1 LLVKSIVWMS
11 DRASRAL
18 GDLLSAETTVV
29 GSARAFIDAPRD
41 PKTVSFV
48 DESTIAP
55 LQRAVDDLALP
66 MQQIEPVIA
75 ICGEPLHAAVHWLS
89 SRSWLSHIISAATLQ
104 HPMSVQH
111 LGNVMRTLTSGS
123 QPRLLDWVGEKL
135 SGRRVR
141 LSQSSSRQQRLD
153 RMGDFF
159 GAKGVGSRTID
170 LLRDAADE
178 LLTNAFY
185 DAPMEAGV
193 LKQPISRTQQVTLPD
208 ESACDMVYA
217 CHDDLAVVR
226 VRDPFGSLK
235 RARLVEVLNRCART
249 DMAVEVD
256 ETRGGAGLGLW
267 RIFSV
272 ASFVAIAVV
281 NGRYTEFL
289 VGIAKRVAGPRPFAI
304 HLFFND
310 RGKQARRW
318 RLLDADSNKPVPVN
332 ESVTIV
338 AK

>member
-1 LLVKSIVWMS
+1 VKSIVWMS
-11 DRASRAL
+11 DRTSRAL

-29 GSARAFIDAPRD
+29 GSARAFIDARRD
-41 PKTVSFV
+41 GKTVSFL
-48 DESTIAP
+48 DETSLPAFD
-55 LQRAVDDLALP
+55 RAARDLDLP
-66 MQQIEPVIA
+66 IQQVEPVIA
-75 ICGEPLHAAVHWLS
+75 ICGEPLHSAVGWLS
-89 SRSWLSHIISAATLQ
+89 SRPWLSHVVSAAMLH

-111 LGNVMRTLTSGS
+111 LGHVMLTLTSGG
-123 QPRLLDWVGEKL
+123 QPRLLDWVGPTL
-135 SGRRVR
+135 AGRRVR
-141 LSQSSSRQQRLD
+141 LAHSNTRQQRLE
-153 RMGDFF
+153 RMADFF
-159 GAKGVGSRTID
+159 DSKGVGSRTID

-193 LKQPISRTQQVTLPD
+193 LKQPISRTQQVSLPD

-226 VRDPFGSLK
+226 VRDPFGSLT
-235 RARLVEVLNRCART
+235 RTRLVEVLARCART

-267 RIFSV
+267 RIFSA

-281 NGRYTEFL
+281 KGRYTEFL
-289 VGIAKRVAGPRPFAI
+289 IGIAKRAAGPRPFAF

-310 RGKQARRW
+310 HGKHARRW
-318 RLLDADSNKPVPVN
+318 RLLDADSTKPSVN

-338 AK
+338 TK

>member
-1 LLVKSIVWMS
+1 MLVKSIVWMS
-11 DRASRAL
+11 DRASREL

-29 GSARAFIDAPRD
+29 GSARAFLDAPRD
-41 PKTVSFV
+41 AKTVSFV

-55 LQRAVDDLALP
+55 LHRTVEDLDLP
-66 MQQIEPVIA
+66 IQQIEPVIA
-75 ICGEPLHAAVHWLS
+75 ICGESLHTAVHWLS
-89 SRSWLSHIISAATLQ
+89 SRPWLSHIVSAATLQ
-104 HPMSVQH
+104 HPMAVQH
-111 LGNVMRTLTSGS
+111 LGNVMLTLTSSGP
-123 QPRLLDWVGEKL
+123 PRLLDWVGSTL

-141 LSQSSSRQQRLD
+141 LAQSSSRQQRLE
-153 RMGDFF
+153 RMAEFF
-159 GAKGVGSRTID
+159 DAKGVGSRTID

-226 VRDPFGSLK
+226 VRDPFGSLT
-235 RARLVEVLNRCART
+235 RARLVEVLSRCART

-267 RIFSV
+267 RIFSA

-281 NGRYTEFL
+281 KGRYTEFL
-289 VGIAKRVAGPRPFAI
+289 VGIAKRAAGPRPFAI

-310 RGKQARRW
+310 RSKNARRW
-318 RLLDADSNKPVPVN
+318 RLLDPDSTKPSVN

-338 AK
+338 SK

>member
-18 GDLLSAETTVV
+18 GDLLSTDTTVV
-29 GSARAFIDAPRD
+29 GSAQAFLDAARD

-48 DESTIAP
+48 DDSTIAM
-55 LQRAVDDLALP
+55 LHRAAADLDLP

-75 ICGEPLHAAVHWLS
+75 ICGESLHSAVGWLS
-89 SRSWLSHIISAATLQ
+89 SRPWLSHVVSTAMLQ
-104 HPMSVQH
+104 HPMSIEH
-111 LGNVMRTLTSGS
+111 LRNVLGTLTSGG
-123 QPRLLDWVGEKL
+123 QPRLLDWVGDKL
-135 SGRRVR
+135 AGRRVR
-141 LSQSSSRQQRLD
+141 LAQSSSRQQRLE
-153 RMGDFF
+153 RMAEFF
-159 GAKGVGSRTID
+159 ETRGVGTRTID

-193 LKQPISRTQQVTLPD
+193 LKQPIARTQQVSLPD

-226 VRDPFGSLK
+226 VRDPFGSLT
-235 RARLVEVLNRCART
+235 RTRLVEVLTRCART

-267 RIFSV
+267 RIFSA

-281 NGRYTEFL
+281 KGRYTEFL
-289 VGIAKRVAGPRPFAI
+289 VGVAKRAAGPKPYAI

-310 RGKQARRW
+310 RSKHARRW
-318 RLLDADSNKPVPVN
+318 KLLDADSTKPSVN

-338 AK
+338 TK